1 MNSQTQALQALVEK
15 IRALPAERI
24 AEVAD
29 FVDFLRSKAP
39 VRQPSPTAPGLLDFP
54 VDHVGQW
61 PADLGLSRQDL
72 YSDDGR

>member
-1 MNSQTQALQALVEK
+1 MNSQTQTLQALVEM
-15 IRALPAERI
+15 IRTLPAERI

-29 FVDFLRSKAP
+29 FVDFFRWKASA
-39 VRQPSPTAPGLLDFP
+39 RQPSPTAPGLLDFP

-61 PADLGLSRQDL
+61 PVDLGLSRQDL